1 MAYTA
6 NVNRLATSR
15 VLITA
20 VDQLKACAGLTIQTH
35 RAYES
40 AARDGKGLTQT
51 EVANKAG
58 GGATQGIVSNLETGK
73 SIPPDPMLAN
83 ILRESGFDMN
93 GSGAS
98 LLAVLRRSRLQLPT
112 YIAER
117 GGNVDCA
124 RVSHSVRQWDMPCGH
139 D

>member
-1 MAYTA
+1 MAQTA
-6 NVNRLATSR
+6 NTNRLATSR

-40 AARDGKGLTQT
+40 PSRGGNGLTQT

-58 GGATQGIVSNLETGK
+58 GGATQGIISNLEQGK
-73 SIPPDPMLAN
+73 SIPADPMLSS
-83 ILRESGFDMN
+83 ILRESGFDMA

-98 LLAVLRRSRLQLPT
+98 LLAVLQAVRDH
-112 YIAER
+112 E
-117 GGNVDCA
+117 GNLAGIEDDKPV
-124 RVSHSVRQWDMPCGH
+124 
-139 D
+139 